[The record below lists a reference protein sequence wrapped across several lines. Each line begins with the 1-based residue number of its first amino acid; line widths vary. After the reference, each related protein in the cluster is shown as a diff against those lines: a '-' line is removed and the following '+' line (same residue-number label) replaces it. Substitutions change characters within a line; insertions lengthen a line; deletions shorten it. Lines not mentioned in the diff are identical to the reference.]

1 MAFTAAVVVGGIPIA
16 VAGVVVGLLES
27 LGVSFPNLISF
38 TVPGPVTPVLCV
50 VWCLVL
56 LTATITSTLASLSG
70 HGVKMN
76 SMFDHNSVY
85 LANTFVS
92 VSNFQNEW
100 QECGMKYLQLAFEVA
115 L

>member
-1 MAFTAAVVVGGIPIA
+1 
-16 VAGVVVGLLES
+16 
-27 LGVSFPNLISF
+27 
-38 TVPGPVTPVLCV
+38 
-50 VWCLVL
+50 
-56 LTATITSTLASLSG
+56 
-70 HGVKMN
+70 MN